1 LEQDGIE
8 ASRVRL
14 SREADIRY
22 VGQSME
28 VRVAAPSGVIDSA
41 FIAGIIGAFND
52 AHLKTFGYNYAGKQ
66 KVEIVNFCVSG
77 FGVIDRPA
85 IPKLETASGIPP
97 CSYREVYFNGGF
109 SKTPIYDRPTFR
121 AGLHLEGPA
130 VVEEFGSTT
139 VVFPGQ
145 TLDVDTY
152 GNLAIR
158 RAR

>member
-1 LEQDGIE
+1 LEQNGIE
-8 ASRVRL
+8 PSRVRL
-14 SREADIRY
+14 LREADVRY
-22 VGQSME
+22 AGQSME
-28 VRVAAPSGVIDSA
+28 VRVAAPAGAIDQT
-41 FIAGIIGAFND
+41 FIAGTIGAFND

-85 IPKLETASGIPP
+85 IPKLGTASGIPP
-97 CSYREVYFNGGF
+97 CTYREVYFNGGF
-109 SKTPIYDRPTFR
+109 IRTPIYQRPTFG
-121 AGLHLEGPA
+121 AGLRLEGPA

-145 TLDVDTY
+145 TLEVDTF

-158 RAR
+158 RAA